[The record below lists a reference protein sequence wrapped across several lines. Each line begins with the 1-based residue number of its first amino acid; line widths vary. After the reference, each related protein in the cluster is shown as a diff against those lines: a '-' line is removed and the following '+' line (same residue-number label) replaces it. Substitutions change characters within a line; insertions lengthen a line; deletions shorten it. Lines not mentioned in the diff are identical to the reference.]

1 MQSNSSNP
9 PAASSKTPQAH
20 SILDRRRAGILLHI
34 TSLPGGR
41 GNGDLGRDAY
51 RFVDFL
57 ANSGVSVWQTLPI
70 GPTHPDGSPYQ
81 CLSAHAGNPAMI
93 SLQWLAERGWLRN
106 EQAADSSLAPGEQR
120 LRCLQAAFDFFR
132 QTPPE
137 ADQRRYEEFV
147 REHDGWLADYALFI
161 ALREELNRRP
171 WQDWP
176 VPIRERQPKALEA
189 ARQRLAEPVARVKF
203 EQFVFFQQW
212 KELREYATS
221 RGVLLFGDMPIF
233 IASDSADV
241 WAHQQYFDLREDG
254 HARVV
259 AGVPPDYF
267 SATGQRWGN
276 PHYDWAKMEADGFKW
291 WLERFRSQLAL
302 YDWVR
307 IDHFRGFEAYWEI
320 PAESE
325 TAIHGYWVKAPGEA
339 LLKAAYAQLGGA
351 GLPLVAENLG
361 IITAEVEDLRN
372 QFAIPGML
380 ILQFAFDG
388 GPGNPYLPHNHDANN
403 VAYTGT
409 HDNDTT
415 LSWFEGLSEAQRN
428 HVYQYLGNSS
438 LRMPWALIQ
447 SAMASVAKLAI
458 LPMQDVLEQGRG
470 HRMNTPGTMDDSNWR
485 WRFTWDQLND
495 GQVAELARMVRLYGR
510 HPDS

>member
-1 MQSNSSNP
+1 M
-9 PAASSKTPQAH
+9 TQAH

-41 GNGDLGRDAY
+41 NNGDLGWDAY

-57 ANSGVSVWQTLPI
+57 ASSGITVWQTLPI

-81 CLSAHAGNPAMI
+81 CLSAHAGNPLMI
-93 SLQWLAERGWLRN
+93 DLEWLFKRGWLQ
-106 EQAADSSLAPGEQR
+106 EAEMYGEQFSPSEHR
-120 LRCLQAAFDFFR
+120 LNCLRSAFETFDRLPRDGELHQAH
-132 QTPPE
+132 
-137 ADQRRYEEFV
+137 RRFVEENA
-147 REHDGWLADYALFI
+147 GWLPDFALFV
-161 ALREELNRRP
+161 ALREELRHQP

-176 VPIRERQPKALEA
+176 IALRDRQPEALEA
-189 ARQRLAEPVARVKF
+189 ARPRLAKSIARVQF

-212 KELREYATS
+212 KELREYANR

-241 WAHQQYFDLREDG
+241 WSQREYFDLREDG
-254 HARVV
+254 QARVV

-276 PHYDWAKMEADGFKW
+276 PHYNWERMEADGFSW
-291 WLERFRSQLAL
+291 WLDRIRGQLAL

-325 TAIHGYWVKAPGEA
+325 TAMHGHWVKAPGDA
-339 LLKAAYAQLGGA
+339 LLETVFATLDGS

-361 IITAEVEDLRN
+361 IITPEVEALRN
-372 QFAIPGML
+372 RFDIPGML

-388 GPGNPYLPHNHDANN
+388 GSHNPYLPHNHSANN
-403 VAYTGT
+403 VVYTGT

-415 LSWFEGLSEAQRN
+415 LSWFEDLSESQQKHIYA
-428 HVYQYLGNSS
+428 YLGNPDA
-438 LRMPWALIQ
+438 RMPWALVQ
-447 SAMASVAKLAI
+447 SAMASVARLAI
-458 LPMQDVLEQGRG
+458 LPMQDVLERGKG
-470 HRMNTPGTMDDSNWR
+470 HRMNTPGTMEDKNWS
-485 WRFTWDQLND
+485 WRFTWDQLRD
-495 GQVAELARMVRLYGR
+495 EQAAELACLVRLYGR
-510 HPDS
+510 HPED